1 MRISTKMIIGYL
13 FLVVLPFLVFAI
25 FIYNQLHER
34 LMTQYQLTN
43 QQNIEQQAANLD
55 ADMAK
60 IESLYSIYQNNTA
73 LIDFLRGDYADDQE
87 LIYSFLKEISPA
99 FSFASL
105 GEPMVKQ
112 IVAYPKTGKRLLSV
126 PEFGDYSE
134 LGDML
139 SAEDM
144 ARLRPAKGL
153 WEKSFESTSGPV
165 LTYYHK
171 LYNDT
176 YTSELGILRIL
187 VKPALIEE
195 FIQALSTMHP
205 NNAILLTGPDGEI
218 VYTLRDTQLSS
229 VQLAD
234 IQAAIRRG
242 EDKSF
247 LADRGKM
254 LVNTVRAPRL
264 GLTLVEVNRQDTL
277 FQTMWTK
284 LWWAGAGAA
293 LLILLSVFYYVL
305 ISSLTKR
312 ILLLSR
318 HMRKVSQD
326 FLGNPYTGKP
336 GKDEIGFLISNY
348 NAMIGRIDELVNR
361 VQKVELLKKE
371 ADFKMLQAQIQPHFL
386 YNTLET
392 MRMLARSNHDHKV
405 AEMAFSLG
413 NLLRYSL
420 SKTADTTLKEEVE
433 HVGSYIAIHQ
443 IRMRDLKV
451 EFELDER
458 FLSLCCPRF
467 ILQPLVEN
475 ALLHG
480 LSGKKGG
487 KQIAVRLTHGQGFV
501 LIEVCDNGKGI
512 GQDKIAGLRKK
523 INGEPTAAFIHQGT
537 GIGLNNVA
545 ERVKAYF
552 GQESA
557 MSIESKTGEWT
568 RCSLKLML
576 EEDSHAQADDCG

>member
-13 FLVVLPFLVFAI
+13 FLVVLPFLIFAI
-25 FIYNQLHER
+25 FVYNQLHER

-43 QQNIEQQAANLD
+43 QQNIEQQAANLE
-55 ADMAK
+55 AGMAK
-60 IESLYSIYQNNTA
+60 IESLYFIYQNNSA
-73 LIDFLRGDYADDQE
+73 LIDFLRGDYADDRE

-105 GEPMVKQ
+105 GEPMVKR
-112 IVAYPKTGKRLLSV
+112 IVAYPKTEKRLLSV

-134 LGDML
+134 LAGVL

-144 ARLRPAKGL
+144 ARLRPDKGL
-153 WEKSFESTSGPV
+153 WKKSFDSASGPV

-171 LYNDT
+171 LYSDT
-176 YTSELGILRIL
+176 YTSELGILRIM

-195 FIQALSTMHP
+195 FIQAISAMHP
-205 NNAILLTGPDGEI
+205 HNAILLTGTEGEI
-218 VYTLRDTQLSS
+218 VYAVRDTQLSS
-229 VQLAD
+229 GQLAD

-247 LADRGKM
+247 QADRGKL

-264 GLTLVEVNRQDTL
+264 GLTVVEVNRQDAL
-277 FQTMWTK
+277 FESMWTK

-305 ISSLTKR
+305 LSSLTKR

-318 HMRKVSQD
+318 HMRKVGQD
-326 FLGNPYTGKP
+326 FLGNPYAGKP

-420 SKTADTTLKEEVE
+420 SKTDDTTLKEEVE
-433 HVGSYIAIHQ
+433 HVRSYIAIHQ
-443 IRMRDLKV
+443 YRMPDLIFD
-451 EFELDER
+451 FESDDRL
-458 FLSLCCPRF
+458 LSLRCPRF

-487 KQIAVRLTHGQGFV
+487 KQIAVRLTQGQGFA
-501 LIEVCDNGKGI
+501 LIEVCDNGTGI
-512 GQDKIAGLRKK
+512 GQEKIARLRKM
-523 INGEPTAAFIHQGT
+523 INGEPAAAFIDQGT

-568 RCSLKLML
+568 RCSLKLTL
-576 EEDSHAQADDCG
+576 EGNSHAQADDCG

>member
-13 FLVVLPFLVFAI
+13 FLVVLPFLVFAV

-60 IESLYSIYQNNTA
+60 IESLYTIYQNNTA
-73 LIDFLRGDYADDQE
+73 LIDFLRGDYTDDRE

-99 FSFASL
+99 FSFAAL

-112 IVAYPKTGKRLLSV
+112 IVAYPKTGKRLMAV

-134 LGDML
+134 LEGVL

-153 WEKSFESTSGPV
+153 WKKSFESDSVPV

-171 LYNDT
+171 LYNDS
-176 YTSELGILRIL
+176 YTSELGILRIM

-195 FIQALSTMHP
+195 FLQALSAVHP
-205 NNAILLTGPDGEI
+205 KNAILLTGSEGDI
-218 VYTLRDTQLSS
+218 VYAVRDTQLSS
-229 VQLAD
+229 GQLAD

-247 LADRGKM
+247 RADRGKL

-264 GLTLVEVNRQDTL
+264 GLTVVEVNRQDTL
-277 FQTMWTK
+277 FQSMWTK
-284 LWWAGAGAA
+284 LWWAGAGAM

-305 ISSLTKR
+305 LSSLTKR

-318 HMRKVSQD
+318 HMRKVGQD
-326 FLGNPYTGKP
+326 FLGNPYAGKP

-348 NAMIGRIDELVNR
+348 NTMIGRIDELVNR

-392 MRMLARSNHDHKV
+392 MRMLARSNQDHKV
-405 AEMAFSLG
+405 AEMALSLG

-420 SKTADTTLKEEVE
+420 SQNNDTTLKEEVE
-433 HVGSYIAIHQ
+433 HVRSYIAIHQ
-443 IRMRDLKV
+443 IRMRELKF
-451 EFELDER
+451 EFESDDNVLMLR
-458 FLSLCCPRF
+458 CPRF

-480 LSGKKGG
+480 LSGKKDG
-487 KQIAVRLTHGQGFV
+487 KQIAIRLTQGNGFA
-501 LIEVCDNGKGI
+501 LIEVWDNGKGI
-512 GQDKIAGLRKK
+512 GQENIAILRKI
-523 INGEPTAAFIHQGT
+523 INGEPAATFIYQGT

-552 GQESA
+552 GQESEL
-557 MSIESKTGEWT
+557 SIESIPGEWT
-568 RCSLKLML
+568 RCSLRLML
-576 EEDSHAQADDCG
+576 EGNSHAQADDCG